1 MQISGLSQL
10 LDKIRVGFSFLHPSS
25 FAGQK
30 RRFLLAGVGNVLLT
44 NALLQILLFTKVIDI
59 GFATFFSQVFNGCLG
74 FFVYGNLVFASSGV
88 KKLRGFDRYWVLMTI
103 IWIMNWFGISLLHR
117 LGINKGL
124 AGLTMIFPL
133 ACLSYCLQKTWVFR
147 PQ

>member
-59 GFATFFSQVFNGCLG
+59 GFATFLSQVFNGCLG

-88 KKLRGFDRYWVLMTI
+88 KKLRGFERYWVLMTI

-133 ACLSYCLQKTWVFR
+133 ACLSYYLQKTWVFR